1 MSSDPRSRDAI
12 NEIYDRGCD
21 LVEAA
26 MAIRRAAS
34 AFDVAPA
41 LPALLG
47 CIECA
52 VDELA
57 DASARLSDMPFEG
70 RSDGIASSEVVR
82 KRVGSDDA
90 GAQALVGLENAL
102 QDARDAADA
111 ARAFAAR
118 VRIVAAGFDPRGSSE
133 S

>member
-1 MSSDPRSRDAI
+1 MSSAPRSRDAI

-26 MAIRRAAS
+26 MAIRRAAR

-41 LPALLG
+41 VPALLG

-52 VDELA
+52 LDELA
-57 DASARLSDMPFEG
+57 DISARLRDLPLEA
-70 RSDGIASSEVVR
+70 RSAGMAGSEAVR
-82 KRVGSDDA
+82 RHAGSDDA
-90 GAQALVGLENAL
+90 GTRALIGLEHAL
-102 QDARDAADA
+102 RDARDTADA

-118 VRIVAAGFDPRGSSE
+118 ARIVAAGLDSPGSSE

>member
-1 MSSDPRSRDAI
+1 MSSGPRSRDAI

-26 MAIRRAAS
+26 IAIRRAAS

-41 LPALLG
+41 VPALLG

-52 VDELA
+52 LDELA
-57 DASARLSDMPFEG
+57 DASARLRDMPFEA
-70 RSDGIASSEVVR
+70 RSAGVAGSEVVR
-82 KRVGSDDA
+82 RRAGSDDA
-90 GAQALVGLENAL
+90 GTQALIGLEHAL
-102 QDARDAADA
+102 RGARDTADT

-118 VRIVAAGFDPRGSSE
+118 ARILAAGFDPPGSSE